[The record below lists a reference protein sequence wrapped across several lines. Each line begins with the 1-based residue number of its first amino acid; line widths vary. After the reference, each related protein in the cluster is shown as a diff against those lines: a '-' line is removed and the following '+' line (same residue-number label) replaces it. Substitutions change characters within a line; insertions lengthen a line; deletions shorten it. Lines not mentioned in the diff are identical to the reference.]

1 MMVMKTVNRKMLF
14 LAAVIGLAFFGLQSC
29 SKKSSGPAAPTLIGG
44 FASSDSVEPQALI
57 DYWPMDGNLN
67 DAKGGANATGV
78 NVTYVT
84 GIRGQAYQGD
94 TNAYASFT
102 PTASMTALQSFS
114 LSFWYWQPAQP
125 DTSPYTPQGI
135 FFLAD
140 QGGAN
145 PLIIAEEQPY
155 TPQSGD
161 SVLLHAGLD
170 FPAASQWNGWT
181 MATFDTAAIGKW
193 VFFTMTYNGGTST
206 YVVYQNAVPMMNQSA
221 YGWATSTELLQ
232 GPSGSTPQG
241 NMNFTS
247 DPPVEGTI
255 GTWAP
260 GVYGV
265 DQTLGSNHLSDW
277 AGKLDEIRLYNIA
290 LTQQDISGL
299 YLNGLAGR

>member
-1 MMVMKTVNRKMLF
+1 MVMKTVNSKMLF
-14 LAAVIGLAFFGLQSC
+14 LAAVTGLAFFGLQSC
-29 SKKSSGPAAPTLIGG
+29 SKKSSGPPPPTLIGG

-57 DYWPMDGNLN
+57 SYWPMDGNLN
-67 DAKGGANATGV
+67 DTKGGANATGV
-78 NVTYVT
+78 NVTYVA
-84 GIRGQAYQGD
+84 GVRGQAYQGD
-94 TNAYASFT
+94 STAYASFT
-102 PTASMTALQSFS
+102 PTAAMTGLQSFS
-114 LSFWYWQPAQP
+114 LSFWFYQPAQP

-155 TPQSGD
+155 TPLAGD

-170 FPAASQWNGWT
+170 FPAATQWNGWT
-181 MATFDTAAIGKW
+181 MAAFDTAAIGKW

-206 YVVYQNAVPMMNQSA
+206 YTVYQDAVAISNQSA
-221 YGWATSTELLQ
+221 YGWNTSTELLQ
-232 GPSGSTPQG
+232 GPTGSTPQG

-265 DQTLGSNHLSDW
+265 DATLGSNHPSNW
-277 AGKLDEIRLYNIA
+277 AGKLDEIRLFSMA
-290 LTQQDISGL
+290 LTQTDIAGL

>member
-1 MMVMKTVNRKMLF
+1 MIMKTVNRNMLF
-14 LAAVIGLAFFGLQSC
+14 AAVIALGFFATESC
-29 SKKSSGPAAPTLIGG
+29 KKSSSAKTVTLIGG

-57 DYWPMDGNLN
+57 SYWPMDGNVN
-67 DAKGGANATGV
+67 DVKGGANATAV
-78 NVTYVT
+78 NVTFVT

-94 TNAYASFT
+94 TTAYASFT
-102 PTASMTALQSFS
+102 PTAAMTALQSFS
-114 LSFWYWQPAQP
+114 LSFWYYQPAQP

-145 PLIIAEEQPY
+145 PLILAENQPY
-155 TPQSGD
+155 TPVSGD
-161 SVLLHAGLD
+161 SILLHAGLT
-170 FPAASQWNGWT
+170 FPNATTYKGFT
-181 MATFDTAAIGKW
+181 MTTFDTAAIGKW

-206 YVVYQNAVPMMNQSA
+206 YTVYQDAQAQLNQSA
-221 YGWATSTELLQ
+221 YGTTSSTILLD
-232 GPSGSTPQG
+232 GPTGSNPQG

-265 DQTLGSNHLSDW
+265 DPTLGSNHLSNW
-277 AGKLDEIRLYNIA
+277 AGKLDEMRLFNIA
-290 LTQQDISGL
+290 LTQTDIAGL

>member
-1 MMVMKTVNRKMLF
+1 MKTVNSKMLF

-29 SKKSSGPAAPTLIGG
+29 SKKSSGSSGPTPPVLIGG

-57 DYWPMDGNLN
+57 SYWPMDGNLN
-67 DAKGGANATGV
+67 DVKGAATATGV

-84 GIRGQAYQGD
+84 GVRGQAYQGD

-102 PTASMTALQSFS
+102 PTAAMTGLQSFS
-114 LSFWYWQPAQP
+114 LSYWYFQPAQP
-125 DTSPYTPQGI
+125 DTAPYTPQGM

-155 TPQSGD
+155 TPLSGD

-170 FPAASQWNGWT
+170 FPAAKNYHGFT
-181 MATFDTAAIGKW
+181 MTTFDTAAIGKW

-206 YVVYQNAVPMMNQSA
+206 YTVYQDAVAMLNESA
-221 YGWATSTELLQ
+221 YPTSTSTILLD
-232 GPSGSTPQG
+232 GPTGSTPQG
-241 NMNFTS
+241 NMNFAS

-265 DQTLGSNHLSDW
+265 DATLGSNHLSNW
-277 AGKLDEIRLYNIA
+277 QGKLDEIRLFNIA
-290 LTQQDISGL
+290 LSQTDVAGL